1 MKGAAER
8 AGTFVECRFVLWNY
22 ELAQG
27 AAERPD
33 PPSARRPFRAAARE
47 RRKGRG
53 YPGGVVP
60 DHISDSQCPARC
72 ILAFTYGRL

>member
-8 AGTFVECRFVLWNY
+8 AG
-22 ELAQG
+22 
-27 AAERPD
+27 AAVGLEDAP
-33 PPSARRPFRAAARE
+33 APFRAAARE